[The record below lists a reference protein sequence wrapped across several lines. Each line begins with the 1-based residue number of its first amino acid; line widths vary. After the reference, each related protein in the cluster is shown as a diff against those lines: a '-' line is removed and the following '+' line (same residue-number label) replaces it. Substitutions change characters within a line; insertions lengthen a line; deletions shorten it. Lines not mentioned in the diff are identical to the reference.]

1 MQEPENDEYM
11 YGGGAGVSFP
21 GEDGQNQY
29 DDSGTPPPVVAAY
42 LNGALATYF
51 GYQNWGA
58 ERTDFPANLH
68 PDIWEGRIKR
78 VWTGIEGFT
87 TDALPLVGPLSEQ
100 FTKRTVQNPAAG
112 SEWVSAGFNGEGMDY
127 AWLSGKGLSEMIRN
141 HMATNATSNE
151 SLFEWFPKA
160 FLPTE
165 ARLRK
170 QNGTAAVARR
180 EVGRNGRQGSSE
192 L

>member
-1 MQEPENDEYM
+1 M

-21 GEDGQNQY
+21 GKDSQGQY

-42 LNGALATYF
+42 LNGALPTYF

-68 PDIWEGRIKR
+68 PDIWAGRTKR
-78 VWTGIEGFT
+78 VWTGVEGFT
-87 TDALPLVGPLSEQ
+87 TDAFPLVGPLAEQ
-100 FTKRTVQNPAAG
+100 FTKRPVKDPAAG
-112 SEWVSAGFNGEGMDY
+112 QEWVAAGFNGEGMDY
-127 AWLSGKGLSEMIRN
+127 AWLSGKGLSQMIRN
-141 HMATNATSNE
+141 HMANATNE
-151 SLFEWFPKA
+151 SLFEWFPQV

-170 QNGTAAVARR
+170 PNDTAVMRR
-180 EVGRNGRQGSSE
+180 DGGRNSRRDVSE